1 MASGPITFWH
11 KDGKPTE
18 TVRNYLGGAGSKIT
32 EDGDSVQEIKICFL
46 LRRKVTTRLDST
58 L

>member
-1 MASGPITFWH
+1 M
-11 KDGKPTE
+11 E